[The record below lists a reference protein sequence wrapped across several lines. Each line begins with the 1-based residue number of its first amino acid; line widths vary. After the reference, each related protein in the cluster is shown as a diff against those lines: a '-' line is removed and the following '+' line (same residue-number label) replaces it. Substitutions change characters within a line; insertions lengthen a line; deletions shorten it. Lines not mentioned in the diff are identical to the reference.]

1 MATGTVILD
10 IGGCVLPDN
19 SAGNEFAELVKVQSS
34 ASAPSPAFIHALFD
48 DTSNEH
54 LMFGFRMP
62 VNYASAPVIKL
73 QYKMA
78 SATSGNVKLECAI
91 AAVSD
96 GDAQDVDA
104 NAFATTNSSAATA
117 VPGTV
122 GHMDEI
128 SITLTNDDGLA
139 AGDFIIVLIN
149 RDPEDTGND
158 TATGDL
164 ELIAA
169 SLEYTTT

>member
-1 MATGTVILD
+1 MATGTVLLD
-10 IGGCVLPDN
+10 IAGCVLPDN

-48 DTSNEH
+48 DASNEH
-54 LMFGFRMP
+54 IMFAFRMP
-62 VNYASAPVIKL
+62 VNFSSAPVAKL

-91 AAVSD
+91 AAVTD
-96 GDAQDVDA
+96 ADAQDVDA
-104 NAFATTNSSAATA
+104 NAFATTNSSSATA
-117 VPGTV
+117 VPATAGFI
-122 GHMDEI
+122 DEI
-128 SITLTNDDGLA
+128 SITLSNDDGLA

-149 RDPEDTGND
+149 RDPEDTTND
-158 TATGDL
+158 TASGDL

-169 SLEYTTT
+169 SLEYTST